1 MCIVLATSRLTV
13 THADVQ
19 AAQLWLQYISVL
31 SGINFPTPLA
41 LQWVFSAAK
50 YAFAAVSGGSLSID
64 CLFSS
69 HHDTAV
75 QRIVVHLAVPV
86 LVLLAMVLI
95 QVIW

>member
-1 MCIVLATSRLTV
+1 ML
-13 THADVQ
+13 DVQ

-31 SGINFPTPLA
+31 GGVNFPTPAA

-64 CLFSS
+64 CLFSTY
-69 HHDTAV
+69 HDTAM
-75 QRIVVHLAVPV
+75 QRILVHLAVPV

-95 QVIW
+95 QVTW

>member
-1 MCIVLATSRLTV
+1 MFS
-13 THADVQ
+13 VQ
-19 AAQLWLQYISVL
+19 AAQLWLQYISLLGGVNL
-31 SGINFPTPLA
+31 PNPSA
-41 LQWVFSAAK
+41 LQWVFSTAK

-75 QRIVVHLAVPV
+75 QRIVIHLAVPV
-86 LVLLAMVLI
+86 LVLLVMVLI